1 MPESPLANTSGVLK
15 LTLSSDGTALDPAIG
30 IASITITN
38 AVNKIPFARIELH
51 DGDMPEGTFPLSDG
65 NNFDPGKKIKIEA
78 GYGQDQEVVFEGIV
92 IKHSIRISSSND
104 ARLVVECRDEAVK
117 LTVGRRNAN
126 FIDKTD
132 SDVIGQLIGDKGLS
146 KDVESTNFRHKEL
159 TQYYC
164 SDWDYLLSRAET
176 NGLLVITDSGKVS
189 VKSPA
194 VDAAPDLKLTYGD
207 DLIELQADIDA
218 RTQFKQV
225 DSVSWDPGQQQLA
238 TGNAPPEALKLQG
251 DLDAKKL
258 SEVLALDS
266 FQLQTPAELEP
277 DELKTWA
284 KAQQVKSGL
293 ARVRGRMKFQGSAR
307 AKPGTLIE
315 LDGVG
320 NHFNGNVFVSLV
332 THRIDQGNWITEA
345 AFGLAPDWFAEQR
358 DLMAPPASGLLPGV
372 EGLQIGVVVKLDG
385 DPENKGRIQVKLPVM
400 QNESPGI
407 WARLASYYASDGC
420 GNFFVPEI
428 EDEVLLGYLN
438 SDPNNPVVLGSLYSS
453 KRKAPYELTADNF
466 TKAIVTRSM
475 LKVEFDDDKKVISLV
490 TPGGNQIVISDDGKS
505 ILLQDQNSNKVELN
519 QDGITLDS
527 PKDITIKAG
536 GKIDINATGA
546 ISASSNA
553 DVSVKGMNVDCEAQ
567 TGFTAKGNATAE
579 LTSSGQ
585 TTVKGAMVMI
595 N

>member
-1 MPESPLANTSGVLK
+1 MPESPLANTSEVLK
-15 LTLSSDGTALDPAIG
+15 LTLSSDDTALDPAIG

-251 DLDAKKL
+251 DLDANKL

-266 FQLQTPAELEP
+266 FQLQTPAELEA

-332 THRIDQGNWITEA
+332 THRIDQGNWITEV

-372 EGLQIGVVVKLDG
+372 DGLQIGVVVKLDG

-407 WARLASYYASDGC
+407 WARLANYYASDGC

>member
-1 MPESPLANTSGVLK
+1 MPESPQENTSEVFT
-15 LTLSSDGTALDPAIG
+15 LTISSDGTALDPAIG
-30 IASITITN
+30 VASITITN
-38 AVNKIPFARIELH
+38 AVNKIPLARIELH

-78 GYGQDQEVVFEGIV
+78 GYGHDLEAVFEGIV
-92 IKHSIRISSSND
+92 VKHSIRIGSSND

-132 SDVIGQLIGDKGLS
+132 SDVIEQLIGDKGLS
-146 KDVESTNFRHKEL
+146 KDVDSTNFTHKEL

-164 SDWDYLLSRAET
+164 SDWDFLLSRAET

-189 VKSPA
+189 VKPPEVNA
-194 VDAAPDLKLTYGD
+194 TPDLKLTYGD

-218 RTQFKQV
+218 RSQFKQV

-238 TGNAPPEALKLQG
+238 TGNAAPESMNLQG
-251 DLDAKKL
+251 DLDAAKL
-258 SEVLALDS
+258 AEVLGLGS
-266 FQLQTPAELEP
+266 FQLQTPAELEA

-284 KAQQVKSGL
+284 RAQQVKSGL
-293 ARVRGRMKFQGSAR
+293 ARIRGRVKFQGSAS

-315 LDGVG
+315 LNGVG
-320 NHFNGNVFVSLV
+320 DHFNGNVFVSSV
-332 THRIDQGNWITEA
+332 THRIGDGNWTTEA
-345 AFGLAPDWFAEQR
+345 VFGLASDWFTEQR

-372 EGLQIGVVVKLDG
+372 DGLQIGVVVKLDG

-400 QNESPGI
+400 QNEPSGI
-407 WARLASYYASDGC
+407 WARLASYYGSDGF

-438 SDPNNPVVLGSLYSS
+438 NDPNNPVVLGSLYSS
-453 KRKAPYELTADNF
+453 KRKAPYELTAENF

-490 TPGGNQIVISDDGKS
+490 TPGGNQIVISDDGES
-505 ILLQDQNSNKVELN
+505 IQLQDQNSNKVELN
-519 QDGITLDS
+519 KDGISLDS
-527 PKDITIKAG
+527 PKDITVKAG

-546 ISASSNA
+546 INVSSNA
-553 DVSVKGMNVDCEAQ
+553 DVAVKGMNVDCEAQ
-567 TGFTAKGNATAE
+567 TGFTAKGNASAE
-579 LTSSGQ
+579 LSASGQ